1 MEIETE
7 HHTTV
12 SVDDNDSLVPQPSSS
27 KESLLEDISLT
38 GQAINHHP
46 ELSTASQVLIKV
58 ELDFAFV
65 SEKLV
70 NLSLLTMQL
79 GSREH
84 DFESFASHNKQ
95 DKEEEDDDLA
105 EKALE
110 FDLLSSFLNSEVK
123 EVESLVGFLQNEIQN
138 ARATISPFQ
147 DDGDLEGKFHDAEQS
162 LDQLMDQVVE
172 MKKQSNSFHKLSPGS
187 DELGSWSGG
196 VAAESQTDGEFGD
209 LSAKIKMQTA
219 DQQRNVLRMLEKSLA
234 KEMELE
240 KKLSESRN
248 AEYQLEIKLYS
259 SEQDVL
265 YMEEVIEDAYSRW
278 LEAENSS
285 EVFKGMLKEMSGKLQ
300 ILKFSLSGSFKR
312 ETNLKSELVD
322 KESALHKLDSSNGRL
337 GDFLM
342 AQTEGLKESLREAE
356 EKLIL
361 LSTDNSTLSEKV
373 SSLEEQVNDATDLNE
388 DLKEKLARAEE
399 VESKCRKLE
408 DELESFRAKGYTPE
422 KLESL
427 EKHLRDLDHQL
438 ELAVA
443 AVEASKEKQSL
454 LYSTVSDMEDV
465 IEDLKSKVSKA
476 ENRADYTEEKLI
488 TVSESNAD
496 LNEELKFCR
505 GRLKEAERYLQQAE
519 ERKLQTAKDI
529 AQHNK
534 IMKKLVLQLAPERER
549 LHKQINNLSRENRV
563 LMVKLKK
570 VGKTGFTESE
580 NISPKSDQSSL
591 PSYQESKLQA
601 TVTSLTDQ
609 EEEEET
615 ESTSD
620 IGSVRRLDAGALGF
634 KHILFAILI
643 NNLSRENRVLMVKL
657 KKVGKTGFTESENIS
672 PKSDQS
678 SLPSYQESKLQAT
691 VTSLTDQEEE
701 EETESTSD
709 IGSVRRLD
717 AGALGF
723 KHILFAIL
731 VIFMSSMAYLMSQQN
746 I

>member
-7 HHTTV
+7 HHRTV
-12 SVDDNDSLVPQPSSS
+12 SVDDNDNDSLVPEPSST
-27 KESLLEDISLT
+27 KESLSEDISLT
-38 GQAINHHP
+38 GQVTNYHHHHP
-46 ELSTASQVLIKV
+46 ELSSASQVLIKV

-84 DFESFASHNKQ
+84 DFESFVSHK
-95 DKEEEDDDLA
+95 DDEEDDGLA

-123 EVESLVGFLQNEIQN
+123 EVESLVGFLRNEVQS
-138 ARATISPFQ
+138 ARVLMISPFQ
-147 DDGDLEGKFHDAEQS
+147 DDAFSDLEGKFHDAEQS

-172 MKKQSNSFHKLSPGS
+172 MKKQSCSFHKLSSSGL

-196 VAAESQTDGEFGD
+196 GGAAECQNEGEFGD

-278 LEAENSS
+278 LEADNAS

-312 ETNLKSELVD
+312 EDNLKSELVD
-322 KESALHKLDSSNGRL
+322 SNERLEARESALHKLDSSNGRL

-361 LSTDNSTLSEKV
+361 LNTENSTLSEKV
-373 SSLEEQVNDATDLNE
+373 SSLEEQLNEDASSAAQITDLERINE
-388 DLKEKLARAEE
+388 DLKDQLAKTEARAEE
-399 VESKCRKLE
+399 AESKWQKLE
-408 DELESFRAKGYTPE
+408 ESQKEVQEELGSFRAKGYTPE

-476 ENRADYTEEKLI
+476 ENRADYTEDKLI

-505 GRLKEAERYLQQAE
+505 GRLKEAERYSQQAE

-534 IMKKLVLQLAPERER
+534 IMKKLVMQLASERER
-549 LHKQINNLSRENRV
+549 LHKQINNLSGENRV

-570 VGKTGFTESE
+570 VGKTGHVESE
-580 NISPKSDQSSL
+580 NGSEVSPKSDKSSL
-591 PSYQESKLQA
+591 PCDSESKPQA
-601 TVTSLTDQ
+601 TITSLTDQ
-609 EEEEET
+609 EEEET
-615 ESTSD
+615 ESRSD
-620 IGSVRRLDAGALGF
+620 IGSVRRLDVGALGF
-634 KHILFAILI
+634 KHIL
-643 NNLSRENRVLMVKL
+643 V
-657 KKVGKTGFTESENIS
+657 
-672 PKSDQS
+672 
-678 SLPSYQESKLQAT
+678 
-691 VTSLTDQEEE
+691 
-701 EETESTSD
+701 
-709 IGSVRRLD
+709 
-717 AGALGF
+717 
-723 KHILFAIL
+723 AIL
-731 VIFMSSMAYLMSQQN
+731 VIFMSSMAYLISQQN

>member
-84 DFESFASHNKQ
+84 DFESFASHNKE
-95 DKEEEDDDLA
+95 DKEEEEDDLA

-138 ARATISPFQ
+138 ARVTMISPFQ
-147 DDGDLEGKFHDAEQS
+147 DDDGDLEGKFHDAEQS

-300 ILKFSLSGSFKR
+300 ILKFNLSGSFKR

-361 LSTDNSTLSEKV
+361 LSTENSTLSEKV
-373 SSLEEQVNDATDLNE
+373 SSLEEQLNDATDLNE

-399 VESKCRKLE
+399 AESECRKLE
-408 DELESFRAKGYTPE
+408 DELGSFRAKGYTPE

-534 IMKKLVLQLAPERER
+534 IMKKLVLQLASERER

-591 PSYQESKLQA
+591 PCYQESKLQA

-620 IGSVRRLDAGALGF
+620 IGSVRRLDAGG
-634 KHILFAILI
+634 
-643 NNLSRENRVLMVKL
+643 
-657 KKVGKTGFTESENIS
+657 
-672 PKSDQS
+672 
-678 SLPSYQESKLQAT
+678 
-691 VTSLTDQEEE
+691 
-701 EETESTSD
+701 
-709 IGSVRRLD
+709 
-717 AGALGF
+717 LGF

-746 I
+746 M

>member
-7 HHTTV
+7 HHRTV
-12 SVDDNDSLVPQPSSS
+12 SLDDNDSLVPEPSST
-27 KESLLEDISLT
+27 KDSLLEDISLT
-38 GQAINHHP
+38 GQVMNHHHP
-46 ELSTASQVLIKV
+46 ELSSASQVLIKV

-84 DFESFASHNKQ
+84 DFESFVLSSKE
-95 DKEEEDDDLA
+95 DDEEEPSSNDDDDGDLA

-110 FDLLSSFLNSEVK
+110 FDLLSSILSSEVK
-123 EVESLVGFLQNEIQN
+123 EVESLVGFLQNEIKN
-138 ARATISPFQ
+138 ARVMISPFQ
-147 DDGDLEGKFHDAEQS
+147 DDDGESFSDLEGKLEDAEKS
-162 LDQLMDQVVE
+162 LDQLMDQVLE
-172 MKKQSNSFHKLSPGS
+172 MKKQSSTFHKLSSGL
-187 DELGSWSGG
+187 DEPGSWSGG
-196 VAAESQTDGEFGD
+196 RAAESQNDGEFGD

-278 LEAENSS
+278 LEAENAS

-300 ILKFSLSGSFKR
+300 ILKFNLSGSFKR
-312 ETNLKSELVD
+312 EDNLKSELVD
-322 KESALHKLDSSNGRL
+322 TNERLEAKESALHKLDSSNGRL

-361 LSTDNSTLSEKV
+361 LNTENSTLSEKV
-373 SSLEEQVNDATDLNE
+373 SSLEEQLNEDGDAASAAQITDLERSNE
-388 DLKEKLARAEE
+388 DLKDKLAKTEARADEA
-399 VESKCRKLE
+399 ESKCQKLE
-408 DELESFRAKGYTPE
+408 ESQKKVQDELESFRAKGYTPD

-427 EKHLRDLDHQL
+427 ERRLRDSDHQL

-476 ENRADYTEEKLI
+476 ENRADYTEDKLI

-534 IMKKLVLQLAPERER
+534 IMKKLVMQLAAERER
-549 LHKQINNLSRENRV
+549 LHKQITNLSRENRV

-570 VGKTGFTESE
+570 VGKTGYVESE
-580 NISPKSDQSSL
+580 NGSEVSPKSEQSSL
-591 PSYQESKLQA
+591 PCDPESKPQA
-601 TVTSLTDQ
+601 TVTLLTDQ

-615 ESTSD
+615 ESRSD

-634 KHILFAILI
+634 KHIL
-643 NNLSRENRVLMVKL
+643 V
-657 KKVGKTGFTESENIS
+657 
-672 PKSDQS
+672 
-678 SLPSYQESKLQAT
+678 
-691 VTSLTDQEEE
+691 
-701 EETESTSD
+701 
-709 IGSVRRLD
+709 
-717 AGALGF
+717 
-723 KHILFAIL
+723 AIL
-731 VIFMSSMAYLMSQQN
+731 VIFMSSMAYLISQQN

>member
-7 HHTTV
+7 HHRTV

-27 KESLLEDISLT
+27 KESLLEDI
-38 GQAINHHP
+38 NHHHHHP

-84 DFESFASHNKQ
+84 DFESFASHNK
-95 DKEEEDDDLA
+95 EEEDDDDLA

-110 FDLLSSFLNSEVK
+110 FDLLSSFLYSEVK

-138 ARATISPFQ
+138 ARVTMISPFQ

-172 MKKQSNSFHKLSPGS
+172 MKKQSNSFHKLSSGS

-196 VAAESQTDGEFGD
+196 GAAESQTDGEFGD

-248 AEYQLEIKLYS
+248 SEYQLEIKLYS

-300 ILKFSLSGSFKR
+300 ILKFNLSGSFKR

-361 LSTDNSTLSEKV
+361 LSTENSTLSEKV
-373 SSLEEQVNDATDLNE
+373 SSLEEQLNETTDLERVNE

-399 VESKCRKLE
+399 AESKCRKLE
-408 DELESFRAKGYTPE
+408 EELGSFRAKGYTPE

-443 AVEASKEKQSL
+443 AVEAGKEKQSL

-476 ENRADYTEEKLI
+476 ENRADYTEDKLI

-534 IMKKLVLQLAPERER
+534 IMKKLVLQLASERER
-549 LHKQINNLSRENRV
+549 LHKQITNLSKENRV

-591 PSYQESKLQA
+591 PCHQESKLQA
-601 TVTSLTDQ
+601 TITSLTDQ

-620 IGSVRRLDAGALGF
+620 IGSVRRLDAGALGI
-634 KHILFAILI
+634 KHILL
-643 NNLSRENRVLMVKL
+643 
-657 KKVGKTGFTESENIS
+657 
-672 PKSDQS
+672 
-678 SLPSYQESKLQAT
+678 
-691 VTSLTDQEEE
+691 
-701 EETESTSD
+701 
-709 IGSVRRLD
+709 
-717 AGALGF
+717 
-723 KHILFAIL
+723 AIL

>member
-7 HHTTV
+7 HHRTV
-12 SVDDNDSLVPQPSSS
+12 SVDDNDSVVPQPSSS
-27 KESLLEDISLT
+27 KESLLEDI
-38 GQAINHHP
+38 NHHHHHP

-84 DFESFASHNKQ
+84 DFESFASHNK
-95 DKEEEDDDLA
+95 EEEDDDDLA

-110 FDLLSSFLNSEVK
+110 FDLLSSFLYSEVK

-138 ARATISPFQ
+138 ARVTMISPFQ

-172 MKKQSNSFHKLSPGS
+172 MKKQSNSFHKLSSGS

-196 VAAESQTDGEFGD
+196 GAAESQTDGEFGD

-248 AEYQLEIKLYS
+248 SEYQLEIKLYS

-300 ILKFSLSGSFKR
+300 ILKFNLSGSFKR

-361 LSTDNSTLSEKV
+361 LSTENSTLSEKV
-373 SSLEEQVNDATDLNE
+373 SSLEEQLNETTDLERVNE

-399 VESKCRKLE
+399 AESKCRKLE
-408 DELESFRAKGYTPE
+408 EELGSFRAKGYTPE

-443 AVEASKEKQSL
+443 AFEAGKEKQSL

-476 ENRADYTEEKLI
+476 ENRADYTEDKLI

-534 IMKKLVLQLAPERER
+534 IMKKLVLQLASERER
-549 LHKQINNLSRENRV
+549 LHKQITNLSKENRV

-591 PSYQESKLQA
+591 PCHQESKLQA
-601 TVTSLTDQ
+601 TITSLTDQ

-620 IGSVRRLDAGALGF
+620 IGSVRRLDAGALGI
-634 KHILFAILI
+634 KHILL
-643 NNLSRENRVLMVKL
+643 
-657 KKVGKTGFTESENIS
+657 
-672 PKSDQS
+672 
-678 SLPSYQESKLQAT
+678 
-691 VTSLTDQEEE
+691 
-701 EETESTSD
+701 
-709 IGSVRRLD
+709 
-717 AGALGF
+717 
-723 KHILFAIL
+723 AIL

>member
-7 HHTTV
+7 HHRTV
-12 SVDDNDSLVPQPSSS
+12 SIDDNDSLVPEPSST

-38 GQAINHHP
+38 SQVMNHHHRHP
-46 ELSTASQVLIKV
+46 ELSSASQVLIKV

-84 DFESFASHNKQ
+84 DFESFVSHQ
-95 DKEEEDDDLA
+95 EDEEDDDLA

-123 EVESLVGFLQNEIQN
+123 EVESLVGFLQKEVQS
-138 ARATISPFQ
+138 ARVVISQFQ
-147 DDGDLEGKFHDAEQS
+147 DDAGDAFSELEGKFLDAEQS
-162 LDQLMDQVVE
+162 LDQLKDQVVE
-172 MKKQSNSFHKLSPGS
+172 MKKQSSSFHKLFSGV

-196 VAAESQTDGEFGD
+196 GAEEFQNDGEFGD

-278 LEAENSS
+278 LEADNAS

-300 ILKFSLSGSFKR
+300 VLKFSLSGSFKR
-312 ETNLKSELVD
+312 ENNLKSELVD
-322 KESALHKLDSSNGRL
+322 SNERLEARESALHKLDSSNGRL

-361 LSTDNSTLSEKV
+361 LNTENSELSEKV
-373 SSLEEQVNDATDLNE
+373 SSLEEQLNEDAQVTELERINE
-388 DLKEKLARAEE
+388 DLKDKLAKTEARAEE
-399 VESKCRKLE
+399 AESKCQKLE
-408 DELESFRAKGYTPE
+408 ESQKEVQEELGSFRAKGYTPE

-476 ENRADYTEEKLI
+476 ENRADYTEDKLI

-496 LNEELKFCR
+496 LNDELKSCR
-505 GRLKEAERYLQQAE
+505 GRLKEAERYIQQAE

-534 IMKKLVLQLAPERER
+534 IMKKLVLQLASERER
-549 LHKQINNLSRENRV
+549 LHKQIANLSRENRV

-570 VGKTGFTESE
+570 VGKTGGLMESE
-580 NISPKSDQSSL
+580 NGSEVSPKSEQSSL
-591 PSYQESKLQA
+591 PCHQESKTQA

-615 ESTSD
+615 ESRSD

-634 KHILFAILI
+634 KHIF
-643 NNLSRENRVLMVKL
+643 V
-657 KKVGKTGFTESENIS
+657 
-672 PKSDQS
+672 
-678 SLPSYQESKLQAT
+678 
-691 VTSLTDQEEE
+691 
-701 EETESTSD
+701 
-709 IGSVRRLD
+709 
-717 AGALGF
+717 
-723 KHILFAIL
+723 AIL
-731 VIFMSSMAYLMSQQN
+731 VIFMSSMAYLISQQN

>member
-7 HHTTV
+7 HHRTV

-27 KESLLEDISLT
+27 KESLLEDI
-38 GQAINHHP
+38 NHHHHHP

-84 DFESFASHNKQ
+84 DFESFASHNK
-95 DKEEEDDDLA
+95 EEEDDDDLA

-110 FDLLSSFLNSEVK
+110 FDLLSSFLYSEVK

-138 ARATISPFQ
+138 ARVTMISPFQ

-172 MKKQSNSFHKLSPGS
+172 MKKQSNSFHKLSSGS

-196 VAAESQTDGEFGD
+196 GAAESQTDGEFGD

-248 AEYQLEIKLYS
+248 SEYQLEIKLYS

-300 ILKFSLSGSFKR
+300 ILKFNLSGSFKR

-361 LSTDNSTLSEKV
+361 LSTENSTLSEKV
-373 SSLEEQVNDATDLNE
+373 SSLEEQLNETTDLERVNE

-399 VESKCRKLE
+399 AESKCRKLE
-408 DELESFRAKGYTPE
+408 EELGSFRAKGYTPE

-443 AVEASKEKQSL
+443 AFEAGKEKQSL

-476 ENRADYTEEKLI
+476 ENRADYTEDKLI

-534 IMKKLVLQLAPERER
+534 IMKKLVLQLASERER
-549 LHKQINNLSRENRV
+549 LHKQITNLSKENRV

-591 PSYQESKLQA
+591 PCHQESKLQA
-601 TVTSLTDQ
+601 TITSLTDQ

-620 IGSVRRLDAGALGF
+620 IGSVRRLDAGALGI
-634 KHILFAILI
+634 KHILL
-643 NNLSRENRVLMVKL
+643 
-657 KKVGKTGFTESENIS
+657 
-672 PKSDQS
+672 
-678 SLPSYQESKLQAT
+678 
-691 VTSLTDQEEE
+691 
-701 EETESTSD
+701 
-709 IGSVRRLD
+709 
-717 AGALGF
+717 
-723 KHILFAIL
+723 AIL
-731 VIFMSSMAYLMSQQN
+731 VIFMSSMAYLMSQQKALSGFGW
-746 I
+746 

>member
-7 HHTTV
+7 HHRTV

-27 KESLLEDISLT
+27 KESLLEDI
-38 GQAINHHP
+38 NHHHHHP

-84 DFESFASHNKQ
+84 DFESFASHNK
-95 DKEEEDDDLA
+95 EEEEDDDDLA

-110 FDLLSSFLNSEVK
+110 FDLLSSFLYSEVK

-138 ARATISPFQ
+138 ARVTMISPFQ

-172 MKKQSNSFHKLSPGS
+172 MKKQSNSFHKLSSGS

-196 VAAESQTDGEFGD
+196 GAAESQTDGEFGD

-248 AEYQLEIKLYS
+248 SEYQLEIKLYS

-300 ILKFSLSGSFKR
+300 ILKFNLSGSFKR

-361 LSTDNSTLSEKV
+361 LSTENSTLSEKV
-373 SSLEEQVNDATDLNE
+373 SSLEEQLNETTDLERVNE
-388 DLKEKLARAEE
+388 DLKEKLASAEE
-399 VESKCRKLE
+399 AESKCRKLE
-408 DELESFRAKGYTPE
+408 EELGSFRAKGYTPE

-443 AVEASKEKQSL
+443 AVEAGKEKQSL

-476 ENRADYTEEKLI
+476 ENRADYTEDKLI

-534 IMKKLVLQLAPERER
+534 IMKKLVLQLASERER
-549 LHKQINNLSRENRV
+549 LHKQITNLSRENRV

-591 PSYQESKLQA
+591 PCHQESKLQA
-601 TVTSLTDQ
+601 TITSLTDQ

-620 IGSVRRLDAGALGF
+620 IGSVRRLDAGALGI
-634 KHILFAILI
+634 KHILL
-643 NNLSRENRVLMVKL
+643 
-657 KKVGKTGFTESENIS
+657 
-672 PKSDQS
+672 
-678 SLPSYQESKLQAT
+678 
-691 VTSLTDQEEE
+691 
-701 EETESTSD
+701 
-709 IGSVRRLD
+709 
-717 AGALGF
+717 
-723 KHILFAIL
+723 AIL

>member
-7 HHTTV
+7 HHRTV

-27 KESLLEDISLT
+27 KESLLEDI
-38 GQAINHHP
+38 NHHHHHP

-84 DFESFASHNKQ
+84 DFESFASHNK
-95 DKEEEDDDLA
+95 EEEEDDDDLA

-110 FDLLSSFLNSEVK
+110 FDLLSSFLYSEVK

-138 ARATISPFQ
+138 ARVTMISPFQ

-172 MKKQSNSFHKLSPGS
+172 MKKQSNSFHKLSSGS

-196 VAAESQTDGEFGD
+196 GAAESQTDGEFGD

-248 AEYQLEIKLYS
+248 SEYQLEIKLYS

-300 ILKFSLSGSFKR
+300 ILKFNLSGSFKR

-361 LSTDNSTLSEKV
+361 LSTENSTLSEKV
-373 SSLEEQVNDATDLNE
+373 SSLEEQLNETTDLERVNE
-388 DLKEKLARAEE
+388 DLKEKLASAEE
-399 VESKCRKLE
+399 AESKCRKLE
-408 DELESFRAKGYTPE
+408 EELGSFRAKGYTPE

-427 EKHLRDLDHQL
+427 EKHLRDSDHQL

-443 AVEASKEKQSL
+443 AVEAGKEKQSL

-476 ENRADYTEEKLI
+476 ENRADYTEDKLI

-534 IMKKLVLQLAPERER
+534 IMKKLVLQLASERER
-549 LHKQINNLSRENRV
+549 LHKQITNLSKENRV

-591 PSYQESKLQA
+591 PCHQESKLQA
-601 TVTSLTDQ
+601 TITSLTDQ

-620 IGSVRRLDAGALGF
+620 IGSVRRLDAGALGI
-634 KHILFAILI
+634 KHILL
-643 NNLSRENRVLMVKL
+643 
-657 KKVGKTGFTESENIS
+657 
-672 PKSDQS
+672 
-678 SLPSYQESKLQAT
+678 
-691 VTSLTDQEEE
+691 
-701 EETESTSD
+701 
-709 IGSVRRLD
+709 
-717 AGALGF
+717 
-723 KHILFAIL
+723 AIL

>member
-1 MEIETE
+1 M
-7 HHTTV
+7 
-12 SVDDNDSLVPQPSSS
+12 
-27 KESLLEDISLT
+27 
-38 GQAINHHP
+38 
-46 ELSTASQVLIKV
+46 
-58 ELDFAFV
+58 FC
-65 SEKLV
+65 
-70 NLSLLTMQL
+70 L
-79 GSREH
+79 GS
-84 DFESFASHNKQ
+84 
-95 DKEEEDDDLA
+95 
-105 EKALE
+105 
-110 FDLLSSFLNSEVK
+110 
-123 EVESLVGFLQNEIQN
+123 
-138 ARATISPFQ
+138 
-147 DDGDLEGKFHDAEQS
+147 
-162 LDQLMDQVVE
+162 
-172 MKKQSNSFHKLSPGS
+172 
-187 DELGSWSGG
+187 GG
-196 VAAESQTDGEFGD
+196 GAAESQTDGEFGD

-248 AEYQLEIKLYS
+248 SEYQLEIKLYS

-361 LSTDNSTLSEKV
+361 LSTENSTLSEKV
-373 SSLEEQVNDATDLNE
+373 SSLEEQLNDATDLNE
-388 DLKEKLARAEE
+388 DLKEKLARAKEA
-399 VESKCRKLE
+399 ESECRKLE

-534 IMKKLVLQLAPERER
+534 IMKKLVLQLASERER
-549 LHKQINNLSRENRV
+549 LHKQVSRHYNNFFLS
-563 LMVKLKK
+563 
-570 VGKTGFTESE
+570 
-580 NISPKSDQSSL
+580 SS
-591 PSYQESKLQA
+591 
-601 TVTSLTDQ
+601 
-609 EEEEET
+609 
-615 ESTSD
+615 
-620 IGSVRRLDAGALGF
+620 
-634 KHILFAILI
+634 
-643 NNLSRENRVLMVKL
+643 
-657 KKVGKTGFTESENIS
+657 
-672 PKSDQS
+672 
-678 SLPSYQESKLQAT
+678 
-691 VTSLTDQEEE
+691 
-701 EETESTSD
+701 
-709 IGSVRRLD
+709 
-717 AGALGF
+717 
-723 KHILFAIL
+723 
-731 VIFMSSMAYLMSQQN
+731 
-746 I
+746 

>member
-7 HHTTV
+7 HHRTV

-27 KESLLEDISLT
+27 KESLLEDI
-38 GQAINHHP
+38 NHHHHHP

-84 DFESFASHNKQ
+84 DFESFASHNK
-95 DKEEEDDDLA
+95 EEEDDDDLA

-110 FDLLSSFLNSEVK
+110 FDLLSSFLYSEVK

-138 ARATISPFQ
+138 ARVTMISPFQ

-172 MKKQSNSFHKLSPGS
+172 MKKQSNSFHKLSSGS

-196 VAAESQTDGEFGD
+196 GAAESQTDGEFGD

-248 AEYQLEIKLYS
+248 SEYQLEIKLYS

-300 ILKFSLSGSFKR
+300 ILKFNLSGSFKR

-361 LSTDNSTLSEKV
+361 LSTENSTLSEKV
-373 SSLEEQVNDATDLNE
+373 SSLEEQLNETTDLERVNE

-399 VESKCRKLE
+399 AESKCRKLE
-408 DELESFRAKGYTPE
+408 EELGSFRAKGYTPE

-443 AVEASKEKQSL
+443 AFEAGKEKQSL

-476 ENRADYTEEKLI
+476 ENRADYTEDKLI

-534 IMKKLVLQLAPERER
+534 IMKKLVLQLASERER
-549 LHKQINNLSRENRV
+549 LHKQITNLSKENRV

-591 PSYQESKLQA
+591 PCHQESKLQA
-601 TVTSLTDQ
+601 TITSLTDQ

-620 IGSVRRLDAGALGF
+620 IGSVRRLDAGALGI
-634 KHILFAILI
+634 KHILL
-643 NNLSRENRVLMVKL
+643 
-657 KKVGKTGFTESENIS
+657 
-672 PKSDQS
+672 
-678 SLPSYQESKLQAT
+678 
-691 VTSLTDQEEE
+691 
-701 EETESTSD
+701 
-709 IGSVRRLD
+709 
-717 AGALGF
+717 
-723 KHILFAIL
+723 AIL